1 MDGIARYEE
10 AYTTAEV
17 DVRIVRIANTVER
30 TSQRADGEDADN
42 EKNGIGT
49 RNRQRY
55 DV

>member
-30 TSQRADGEDADN
+30 TSQRADGEDEDADN
-42 EKNGIGT
+42 EKNGIG
-49 RNRQRY
+49 NRQQY